1 MSVVA
6 GGWGRW
12 SGWGQCRV
20 TCGQG
25 EQSRY
30 RQCKHPPQ
38 SNVVA
43 SCMGNRTDTQTCVN
57 QPCPGTYVTYLAHVA
72 MPLPIVSFFVKTCIY
87 TYIAIQNI
95 QYIYIH
101 VTNNYY

>member
-1 MSVVA
+1 MSQVA

-20 TCGQG
+20 TCGRG

-30 RQCKHPPQ
+30 RQCRNPPQ

-43 SCMGNRTDTQTCVN
+43 SCMGNRTDTQTCVK
-57 QPCPGTYVTYLAHVA
+57 QPCPGTFVTYLAHV
-72 MPLPIVSFFVKTCIY
+72 V
-87 TYIAIQNI
+87 
-95 QYIYIH
+95 
-101 VTNNYY
+101 